1 MGLWQT
7 TDQIEAGLANLK
19 SKTSRLKALKTQLDF
34 RKKVLQQ
41 THPNKVIFQFSHQGR
56 HFTVD
61 EMKGNLSQ
69 LLPDKEQTRGQ
80 RSPVIGTSNLTGR
93 QIQHR
98 WIVEG
103 ESEWFLGTILDKVA
117 ADVSAGSWY
126 NIKYEGEDQIVTL
139 DINKDIESGD
149 IVLL

>member
-19 SKTSRLKALKTQLDF
+19 SKTSRLKALETQLDF

-61 EMKGNLSQ
+61 NLSQ
-69 LLPDKEQTRGQ
+69 TKNRQGDREVQLLVRATLQEDKF
-80 RSPVIGTSNLTGR
+80 STGGL
-93 QIQHR
+93 
-98 WIVEG
+98 WKG
-103 ESEWFLGTILDKVA
+103 KV
-117 ADVSAGSWY
+117 
-126 NIKYEGEDQIVTL
+126 
-139 DINKDIESGD
+139 SGF
-149 IVLL
+149 